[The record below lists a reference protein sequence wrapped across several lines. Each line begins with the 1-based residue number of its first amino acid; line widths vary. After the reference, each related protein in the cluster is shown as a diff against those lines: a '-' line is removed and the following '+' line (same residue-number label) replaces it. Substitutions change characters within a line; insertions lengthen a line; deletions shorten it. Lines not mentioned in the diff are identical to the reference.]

1 MIETVILLAMPFL
14 TALALATL
22 RSEPLGASIDRW
34 VTTLAL
40 PSAIALAGWGQALAG
55 LGLLTAVLVWFIA
68 ALDRWSASPT
78 SDEAPSAATR
88 AMDQVLL
95 GGLLLVACAPAG
107 IPLWGALTVTVA
119 AASGRPRPRRIA
131 PETPVLP
138 TALLPPM
145 GDDPATPPPTPPPT
159 PAPLGLPRDQG
170 LVLRNPA
177 ILAAS
182 MLLVL
187 FGVLTAGLEPMLA
200 GGCRIIGLAA
210 ILVLVPALLPV
221 SLLLLLR
228 LAGPQASG
236 LPPADTLA
244 TMLLAA
250 GVAGLLACSALP
262 LLRLLP
268 AQRTMV
274 LAQIA
279 LAAAAIGLG
288 DGVFGAVILLVLLT
302 LSDAAARVAP
312 LSGPVGSNPGG
323 PITLLALAGVPPF
336 GTFAGLALVLPLMAQ
351 RSPWLLLAC
360 LPGLALPAWPLI
372 RQAAHRLRRHRPATP
387 SSITPSLAWLPL
399 VLTLILG
406 FLLPDSLTAALRA
419 IVATAP

>member
-1 MIETVILLAMPFL
+1 MIETVILLALPFL

-40 PSAIALAGWGQALAG
+40 PSAIALAAWGQALAG
-55 LGLLTAVLVWFIA
+55 LGLLTAILVWFIA
-68 ALDRWSASPT
+68 ALDRWSAGPM
-78 SDEAPSAATR
+78 SDEAPSAAAR

-107 IPLWGALTVTVA
+107 IALWGALAVTVA

-145 GDDPATPPPTPPPT
+145 GDDPATPAHM
-159 PAPLGLPRDQG
+159 PAQPRTARDRG
-170 LVLRNPA
+170 LVVRNPA

-187 FGVLTAGLEPMLA
+187 FGVLTAGLDPMLA

-221 SLLLLLR
+221 SLLLLLS
-228 LAGPQASG
+228 LTGPQASG

-250 GVAGLLACSALP
+250 GVAGLLACAMLP
-262 LLRLLP
+262 ALRLLP
-268 AQRTMV
+268 AKRTMV

-279 LAAAAIGLG
+279 LAATAVGLG

-312 LSGPVGSNPGG
+312 GSGPER
-323 PITLLALAGVPPF
+323 PITLLALAGMPPF

-372 RQAAHRLRRHRPATP
+372 RQAAHRLRRHLPATP

-399 VLTLILG
+399 VLALILG